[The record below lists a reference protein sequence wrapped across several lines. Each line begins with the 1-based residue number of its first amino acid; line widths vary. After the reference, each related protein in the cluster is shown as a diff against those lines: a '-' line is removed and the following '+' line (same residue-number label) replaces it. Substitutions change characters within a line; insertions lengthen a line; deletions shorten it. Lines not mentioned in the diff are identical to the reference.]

1 MAFSLLAALILSA
14 PRNQE
19 SVILQRTDTFPY
31 VGQPVRLTHNSHKE
45 GVMIKGVHSKV
56 LGSILRRDGSLAL
69 IGITMSPSVCT
80 AAGATAEHTCSVVS
94 CTGEFTEVKQNLS
107 LRS

>member
-1 MAFSLLAALILSA
+1 MASSLLAALILSA

-45 GVMIKGVHSKV
+45 GVLIKGVHSKV
-56 LGSILRRDGSLAL
+56 LGVYIKKRRQLGSRWGHHEPICLHSSR
-69 IGITMSPSVCT
+69 GDS
-80 AAGATAEHTCSVVS
+80 
-94 CTGEFTEVKQNLS
+94 
-107 LRS
+107 